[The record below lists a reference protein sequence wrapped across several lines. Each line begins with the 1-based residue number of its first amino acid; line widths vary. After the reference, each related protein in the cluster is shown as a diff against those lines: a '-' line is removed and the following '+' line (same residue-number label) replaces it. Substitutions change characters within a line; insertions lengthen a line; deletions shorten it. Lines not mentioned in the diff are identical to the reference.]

1 MVMIKNEIVTVE
13 KQGINYLIKNGSK
26 EKFKPWLGDIFS
38 FLYDSI
44 MSKSVFPKKLE
55 ASIEKHTLFLKNEY
69 VNIHNCNVLELG
81 TGSGNLTQILPRDNR
96 YTGIDISRGL
106 LRIAYKKFKKAGFKN
121 PKLFL
126 CSSEELPFEDM
137 FYNICICN
145 LSLNFFGDL
154 DNVVKEIKRVLKKQG
169 VFICS
174 VPLSERKQN
183 KDIIRGKL
191 YSENELKEIFEKN
204 GFLFTPLDF
213 NNGALFYF
221 KASVNI

>member
-1 MVMIKNEIVTVE
+1 MLKAGVVTIEKN
-13 KQGINYLIKNGSK
+13 GINYLVKNGSK
-26 EKFKPWLGDIFS
+26 VKFKPWLREMFS

-44 MSKSVFPKKLE
+44 MSRSVFPKKLE
-55 ASIEKHTLFLKNEY
+55 ASIEKHTVFLKNEY
-69 VNIHNCNVLELG
+69 MNIRNSNVLELG
-81 TGSGNLTQILPRDNR
+81 TGSGNLSRSLPRDNR
-96 YTGIDISRGL
+96 YTGIDISRSL
-106 LRIAYKKFKKAGFKN
+106 LRIAYKKFTKAGFKN

-137 FYNICICN
+137 FYDICICN

-154 DNVVKEIKRVLKKQG
+154 DNVVKEIKRSLKKHG
-169 VFICS
+169 VFICC
-174 VPLSERKQN
+174 VPVPERKKN

-204 GFLFTPLDF
+204 GFSFIPLDL

-221 KASVNI
+221 KASVKI